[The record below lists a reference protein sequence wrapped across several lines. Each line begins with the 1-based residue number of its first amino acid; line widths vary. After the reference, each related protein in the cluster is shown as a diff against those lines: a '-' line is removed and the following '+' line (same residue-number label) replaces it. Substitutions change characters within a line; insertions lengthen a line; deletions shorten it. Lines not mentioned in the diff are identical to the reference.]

1 MNDAEGGRR
10 MIEPVLTALRDVTEA
25 DLPILFEYQR
35 EPDANR
41 MAAFPPRELGTFMH
55 HWRTNILGS
64 ARTTKKAILVGG
76 EVAGSVVSW
85 DAEDK
90 RLVGYWIGQRYW
102 GRGVASAALPEFVA
116 VHEAARPLHAYV
128 ALTNVRSVRVLE
140 KCGFEPTGV
149 VVVGADGVEDALMRL
164 G

>member
-1 MNDAEGGRR
+1 M
-10 MIEPVLTALRDVTEA
+10 VLIALRDVTDA

-41 MAAFPPRELGTFMH
+41 MAAFPPRELEAFMH

-64 ARTTKKAILVGG
+64 AATKKKAILVGG
-76 EVAGSVVSW
+76 EVAGNIGSW
-85 DAEDK
+85 DAEEK

-102 GRGVASAALPEFVA
+102 GKGVASAAVPEFVA
-116 VHEAARPLHAYV
+116 VHETARPLHAYV
-128 ALTNVRSVRVLE
+128 AVNNVRSARVLE
-140 KCGFEPTGV
+140 KCGFHHTGIV
-149 VVVGADGVEDALMRL
+149 ATGSDGVEDALMRL